1 MNIYDVMSRGS
12 DRVAVQSLASSRAAW
27 ICFTALIAVLGSCLG
42 ALVWYAQRP
51 DDALP
56 TFQRHFEDL
65 RRVEAKWDAGILALQ
80 LGISPNYDDVTA
92 SARELDFGLERL
104 QTEASREPEL
114 EALMGELKSYRTA
127 IGEKQLMFQQ
137 VKASYA
143 MLRNAVS
150 VLPNAIADC
159 YVHPDVLELV
169 GADNKRVSDV
179 ITESING
186 MMSFLISP
194 TPLLKAEVS
203 ERLARTRDVSA
214 KVQPELARSLGRLL
228 AQIDVVVRERYR
240 GNELTLKLNAVNT
253 NGNATR
259 ILGQLQALDIRHVDM
274 KRNLWSATL
283 LLSALLAASIVALL
297 YLLSRRFLKLSEANV
312 MLQQVNENV
321 EEQLVQSAKLSALG
335 QMVAGITHE
344 INTPLAYVRAVFELI
359 RERMMANPVAPT
371 SDGQD
376 SSDEE
381 SHEELV
387 MLLDDGLH
395 GLDEIAT
402 LIRTMKNFS
411 RLDKGTIESF
421 SVEEGIE
428 SALLLAK
435 PQLKYVANVK
445 KEFDSVPNIMA
456 SPTQLR
462 QVLLNLIVNA
472 ADAMAT
478 MDRRGTLTLR
488 TRITSSDTVQIDV
501 CDDGPGISEENLAK
515 IFDPFFT
522 TKAVGHGTGMGLS
535 ICYRIIENH
544 GGTIAINSKVSKG
557 TVITITLPRQD
568 ATFTASTKAATARA
582 VSLAPETPLT
592 TA

>member
-1 MNIYDVMSRGS
+1 MSDVMSRVS
-12 DRVAVQSLASSRAAW
+12 DRVTIQSIASSKAAW
-27 ICFTALIAVLGSCLG
+27 IGFAGLIVVLGSCLG
-42 ALVWYAQRP
+42 GLIWYAQRP
-51 DDALP
+51 DNALP
-56 TFQRHFEDL
+56 TFQQQFEDR

-80 LGISPNYDDVTA
+80 LGIAPNYDDVTA
-92 SARELDFGLERL
+92 SARELELGLDRL
-104 QTEASREPEL
+104 LTEASREPDL
-114 EALMGELKSYRTA
+114 QDLIGELRSYRSL
-127 IGEKQLMFQQ
+127 IGEKQLLFQQ

-159 YVHPDVLELV
+159 YVHPEVLALV
-169 GADNKRVSDV
+169 GSGNKRVSDV
-179 ITESING
+179 ITETING

-194 TPLLKAEVS
+194 TPLLRTEVS
-203 ERLARTRDVSA
+203 ERLARAREVSTT
-214 KVQPELARSLGRLL
+214 VQPGLARSLGRLL

-253 NGNATR
+253 DGNAAR
-259 ILGQLQALDIRHVDM
+259 ILAHLQTLDIRYVDK
-274 KRNLWSATL
+274 KRNLWIATL
-283 LLSALLAASIVALL
+283 LLSGLLAATFVALL
-297 YLLSRRFLKLSEANV
+297 YLLSRRFLKLSKDNV
-312 MLQQVNENV
+312 MLQQANENV

-359 RERMMANPVAPT
+359 RERMIANPVAPNANV
-371 SDGQD
+371 QD
-376 SSDEE
+376 HSHEE
-381 SHEELV
+381 SQEELV

-421 SVEEGIE
+421 SVEDGIE

-544 GGTIAINSKVSKG
+544 GGTIAINSKVGRG

-568 ATFTASTKAATARA
+568 ATFTASTKAATARGLSVA
-582 VSLAPETPLT
+582 PQGPLA

>member
-1 MNIYDVMSRGS
+1 MNMSDVMTRVL
-12 DRVAVQSLASSRAAW
+12 DRVTIQSLASSKAAW
-27 ICFTALIAVLGSCLG
+27 IGFAGLIVVLGSCLG
-42 ALVWYAQRP
+42 GLIWYAQRP
-51 DDALP
+51 DNALP
-56 TFQRHFEDL
+56 TFQQQFED
-65 RRVEAKWDAGILALQ
+65 RRRMEAKWDAGILTLQ
-80 LGISPNYDDVTA
+80 LGIAPNYDDVTA
-92 SARELDFGLERL
+92 SARELELGLDRL
-104 QTEASREPEL
+104 QTEASREPDL
-114 EALMGELKSYRTA
+114 QDLIGELKSYRGL
-127 IGEKQLMFQQ
+127 IGEKQLLFQQ

-159 YVHPDVLELV
+159 YVHPEVLALV
-169 GADNKRVSDV
+169 GNGNKRVSDV
-179 ITESING
+179 ITETVNG

-194 TPLLKAEVS
+194 TPLLRTEVS
-203 ERLARTRDVSA
+203 ERLTRAREVSA
-214 KVQPELARSLGRLL
+214 TVQPELARSLDRLL

-240 GNELTLKLNAVNT
+240 GNELTLKLNAVDT
-253 NGNATR
+253 DGNAAR
-259 ILGQLQALDIRHVDM
+259 ILAHLQAMDIRYIEK
-274 KRNLWSATL
+274 KRNLWIATF
-283 LLSALLAASIVALL
+283 LLSGLLAATFVALL
-297 YLLSRRFLKLSEANV
+297 YLLSCRFLKLNKDNV
-312 MLQQVNENV
+312 MLQQANENV

-359 RERMMANPVAPT
+359 RERMIANPVAPNANARDR
-371 SDGQD
+371 SH
-376 SSDEE
+376 EE

-445 KEFDSVPNIMA
+445 KEFDSVPDIMA

-472 ADAMAT
+472 ADAMTT

-501 CDDGPGISEENLAK
+501 CDDGPGISEENLTK

-544 GGTIAINSKVSKG
+544 GGTIAINSKVGRG

-568 ATFTASTKAATARA
+568 ATFTASTKDATARGLS
-582 VSLAPETPLT
+582 VAPQRPLS